1 MVIPT
6 HAADHEQVEEG
17 IEKVEEVF
25 GLIGIWIKAMVAVL
39 SSIKDMRDEKLQGHN
54 RGHVSRAC

>member
-1 MVIPT
+1 
-6 HAADHEQVEEG
+6 VEEG